1 MIQSIKELLATWN
14 IEHGDRVK
22 LQHAYLV
29 IAVAT
34 IVIAGLV
41 SLIDDRTGQ
50 LLVNVALCALGVFVA
65 NVIVWALLYSLVIT
79 KLPSR
84 KNNGPIRK

>member
-1 MIQSIKELLATWN
+1 MIQTIKDFLATWN
-14 IEHGDRVK
+14 NERSERVK
-22 LQHAYLV
+22 LQHTYMV

-41 SLIDDRTGQ
+41 GLVDVATGK
-50 LLVNVALCALGVFVA
+50 LLVSIALFAAGAFIA
-65 NVIVWALLYSLVIT
+65 NVVVWALLYSLVIV

-84 KNNGPIRK
+84 KSTPRK